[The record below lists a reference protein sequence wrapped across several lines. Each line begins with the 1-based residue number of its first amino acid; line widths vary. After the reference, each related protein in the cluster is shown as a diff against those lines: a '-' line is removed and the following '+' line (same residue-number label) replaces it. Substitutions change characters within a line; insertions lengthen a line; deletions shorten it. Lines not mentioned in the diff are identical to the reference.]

1 MQTLKI
7 WFTDFWPE
15 WKDEDF
21 ITPILKKNFE
31 IILDKNHPDIVF
43 HSIFG
48 HTSPNWKCKKILF
61 VAENIRNNYNEEIR
75 KNINIALSS
84 ATATIGFDPHT
95 NTNFRLPLW
104 QVYILLK
111 PELKDRLFE
120 RRRLENFE
128 RFCAFTVSNPSN
140 FIRNG
145 AYSMLSQYKLVHS
158 YGKYMSNDFS
168 LQKSSEGRYW
178 RDAKDEFFLK
188 HSHKFMFAYE
198 NTTYRYYCTE
208 KLMDAFLAGS
218 MPIYLGDP
226 RVNEDWNEKAF
237 LNARDLGD
245 NFLNVIKKMDQDTEV
260 FLSKY
265 NEPVFTPEQKRKLE
279 DNLKNFEPWLISIIK
294 K

>member
-1 MQTLKI
+1 MDKLKV
-7 WFTDFWPE
+7 WFADFWPE

-21 ITPILKKNFE
+21 ITPILKRNFE
-31 IILDKNHPDIVF
+31 IILDKKNPDVVF

-48 HTSPNWKCKKILF
+48 NANSSFKCKKILF
-61 VAENIRNNYNEEIR
+61 IAENIRNNYNDNIR
-75 KNINIALSS
+75 NNINIALNEAS
-84 ATATIGFDPHT
+84 ATIGFDPPTLT
-95 NTNFRLPLW
+95 NYRLPLW

-145 AYSMLSQYKLVHS
+145 AYLQLSQYKPVYS
-158 YGKYMSNDFS
+158 YGRYLTNDLS
-168 LQKSSEGRYW
+168 LINYSKEKYW

-188 HSHKFMFAYE
+188 HSHKFMLAYE
-198 NTTYRYYCTE
+198 NTIFRYYCTE

-218 MPIYLGDP
+218 MPIYMGDP

-237 LNARDLGD
+237 LNAKDLGD
-245 NFLNVIKKMDQDTEV
+245 NFLDTIKRMDQDDE
-260 FLSKY
+260 FFYSKY
-265 NEPVFTPEQKRKLE
+265 NEPIFTNEQKQKLE
-279 DNLKNFEPWLISIIK
+279 NNLKSFEPWLIDIIK